1 MSSGII
7 YLKKSLHYQFRFPQQ
22 LFDHNSSLWMENIDT
37 AAGYSEQ
44 KVDFKKWSANDR
56 TLFPLSNNN
65 RNVGGEDDIWLF
77 LLVCLIYIRRSSQK
91 QINFESY
98 LICTYLFLQNI

>member
-1 MSSGII
+1 MPLYAVMTLTLRNRHPG
-7 YLKKSLHYQFRFPQQ
+7 
-22 LFDHNSSLWMENIDT
+22 
-37 AAGYSEQ
+37 GYSEQ
-44 KVDFKKWSANDR
+44 KVDFKKWSACDR